1 MNSKEEFSTIF
12 FLIPAYVQ
20 SPFSD
25 KRLKITNPSEHQT
38 QLLLLSNKEFK
49 DNSHMRAEQLESR

>member
-12 FLIPAYVQ
+12 FNPAYVQ
-20 SPFSD
+20 SLVSD

-38 QLLLLSNKEFK
+38 LLLLLSNKEFK
-49 DNSHMRAEQLESR
+49 DNSHMTAQQLYSR